1 MSQEADVKAAV
12 DETVRYFGRL
22 DCLFNNAADAGV
34 GGRIAEIPVDSFDET
49 VGVLLRGV
57 FLG

>member
-1 MSQEADVKAAV
+1 M

-22 DCLFNNAADAGV
+22 DCLFNNAGDAGV
-34 GGRIAEIPVDSFDET
+34 GGRIAEIPVDGFDET